1 MPIPFRDI
9 AQELQQV
16 LLKVNPFFDVG
27 RERDIPYERKQQ
39 RQRPRAKTKPE
50 TAEQTRSIAS
60 IVRKLRLFLLR
71 LSVWLEL
78 ELYNRTVYCGKCR
91 VKNGDR
97 TDIHWKGTAYRAA
110 RRSDAVWALCTPRKI
125 EDEPPSNR
133 GKTELPLA
141 GKDWEPLLVVGIDRD
156 EDAFIINEDSIAL
169 NRDDLVT
176 HLKKLSPSQPLADGW
191 LIWTDSKLLE
201 VIGGVTLFAI
211 IVEILNAVFAVDKDP
226 LAKRVIAAGAFFT
239 LAYLFDLGVYVG
251 GLVGGGA
258 TIGLLSALAFD
269 DPVVIGLGAGLGA
282 AFAALTVFADVT
294 ILKSDDPKRSTI
306 LRKEDWLRPE
316 FYGTRLS
323 NCVLTPINITIGA
336 LKGAVVALLILA
348 KYLPLLVGVGS
359 LVTILLLA
367 IEVLK

>member
-1 MPIPFRDI
+1 
-9 AQELQQV
+9 
-16 LLKVNPFFDVG
+16 
-27 RERDIPYERKQQ
+27 
-39 RQRPRAKTKPE
+39 
-50 TAEQTRSIAS
+50 
-60 IVRKLRLFLLR
+60 
-71 LSVWLEL
+71 
-78 ELYNRTVYCGKCR
+78 
-91 VKNGDR
+91 
-97 TDIHWKGTAYRAA
+97 
-110 RRSDAVWALCTPRKI
+110 
-125 EDEPPSNR
+125 
-133 GKTELPLA
+133 
-141 GKDWEPLLVVGIDRD
+141 VGIDRD
-156 EDAFIINEDSIAL
+156 GDVFIVNEDSIAL
-169 NRDDLVT
+169 NRDALI
-176 HLKKLSPSQPLADGW
+176 KKLKSLSRTSPLTGGG
-191 LIWTDSKLLE
+191 LVWTDSLILE

-211 IVEILNAVFAVDKDP
+211 IVEILNAVFAVDEDP
-226 LAKRVIAAGAFFT
+226 LAKGVIAAGALFT
-239 LAYLFDLGVYVG
+239 LAYVLDLGIYVG

-282 AFAALTVFADVT
+282 AFAALTFFADVT